1 MANVAWVLVMLDCY
15 YLVDVVVA
23 VEMKAVGSSG
33 NTFVVEADGNCKD
46 IEVEDAGNFDD
57 IEVEDAGSSA
67 HVVVDI
73 VRIAALDGLH
83 HTTKCNVSHL
93 GAYCIA
99 LCNCYTHLDAGCGRS
114 LGKVPNSIA

>member
-15 YLVDVVVA
+15 YLVYVVA
-23 VEMKAVGSSG
+23 VEVKAVGNSG
-33 NTFVVEADGNCKD
+33 ITFVVEA
-46 IEVEDAGNFDD
+46 AGHCED
-57 IEVEDAGSSA
+57 IEVEDAGSSDGIEVEVA
-67 HVVVDI
+67 GSSELAVVDI
-73 VRIAALDGLH
+73 VRIAAVDGLH